1 MVKTGVFKKI
11 AALTAAVAMVGA
23 FAASA
28 SAVKVETT
36 TQYLADSNNAK
47 VNVVANVS
55 DLGGAVE
62 VTYYATKTVDVTA
75 EDGTVTQ
82 QTDVVYVDQT
92 TAKTDG
98 TATFDYVTDAT
109 DLKSDV
115 KVGYTNASK
124 AEDATVPGY
133 TISVDGIT
141 AVTVP
146 TKEIN
151 GAHVLAYTLADGKVF
166 KEVTAEGA
174 TVVEAGY
181 AEGKLTV
188 VLADATGDVALT
200 VVADNAIVQPD
211 AKGTFVDS
219 AAIISDGKADYKGEE
234 DVNAEAGDR
243 KVTVIAQVSE
253 SADYGIIVSADA
265 IKAGVVDTLPAGAY
279 AARSKN
285 DAGYFAVQVIDN
297 GEDVDGALF
306 QSGKAYNTAIY
317 YKNANTGK
325 YTIVVGNA
333 VEAN

>member
-28 SAVKVETT
+28 SAVNVTTT
-36 TQYLADSNNAK
+36 TQYVADSNNAK
-47 VNVVANVS
+47 VNVIANI
-55 DLGGAVE
+55 DGLGGAVE
-62 VTYYATKTVDVTA
+62 VTYYATN
-75 EDGTVTQ
+75 GS
-82 QTDVVYVDQT
+82 DVVYVDQT

-109 DLKSDV
+109 DLKSAV
-115 KVGYTNASK
+115 KVGYTNASQAK
-124 AEDATVPGY
+124 DATVPGY

-151 GAHVLAYTLADGKVF
+151 GTHVLAYTLADGKVF

-181 AEGKLTV
+181 ADGKLTV
-188 VLADATGDVALT
+188 VLADATSDVALT
-200 VVADNAIVQPD
+200 VVADNAIVYPD
-211 AKGTFVDS
+211 AKGTFVDG
-219 AAIISDGKADYKGEE
+219 AAIISDGKADYEGAE
-234 DVNAEAGDR
+234 DVNAKEGDR
-243 KVTVIAQVSE
+243 KVTVIAQVSD